1 MSEIRSFA
9 HGPPGRVLSYG
20 SFFLSCF
27 SRGLTIARPDL
38 VITLTT
44 PPLLSLIGNALKLLR
59 GARHFIWE
67 MDLYPD
73 VAVDLAYFKAGGLLD
88 RVIGFLADLSRRHAD
103 GILALGSCMKDRLIA
118 RGIPAKK
125 IHVAENWADGTL
137 IQPVARN
144 QADSRLTL
152 ALLRQSRS
160 GA

>member
-1 MSEIRSFA
+1 MRIRRLCARRSLGSTASPPPRVRSTRFA
-9 HGPPGRVLSYG
+9 HGPLGRVFSYG

-59 GARHFIWE
+59 GARHFMWE

-73 VAVDLAYFKAGGLLD
+73 VAVDL
-88 RVIGFLADLSRRHAD
+88 
-103 GILALGSCMKDRLIA
+103 
-118 RGIPAKK
+118 
-125 IHVAENWADGTL
+125 AENWADGTL

-152 ALLRQSRS
+152 LYSGISAWRMILPQSLPLWKS
-160 GA
+160 